1 MKISVVNED
10 SLVQEIQSAKKES
23 MGALGLIDSDILAMG
38 VVTKDSGLDKVMIGE
53 KASPRVENVSIPAS
67 IPAENKNTVSV
78 ENDTKSDLSLGTLKN
93 KMKLKKGIKTS
104 ENKKDGK
111 LGLWLNSKQNNL

>member
-53 KASPRVENVSIPAS
+53 KTSPRVENVSIPAS
-67 IPAENKNTVSV
+67 ILAESKNTISV
-78 ENDTKSDLSLGTLKN
+78 DNDKKSDLSLSTLKN

-111 LGLWLNSKQNNL
+111 LGL

>member
-111 LGLWLNSKQNNL
+111 LGL

>member
-78 ENDTKSDLSLGTLKN
+78 ENDATKSDLSLGTLKN

-111 LGLWLNSKQNNL
+111 LGL